1 MTFWSRLRI
10 SLSIYS
16 FATVSFGN
24 AFAVLGGY
32 RDGEVEM
39 KTAALYQDD
48 QWSKMGNLMK
58 TRHGHSA
65 IIRDNEVYIIGGYG
79 IK

>member
-1 MTFWSRLRI
+1 
-10 SLSIYS
+10 
-16 FATVSFGN
+16 
-24 AFAVLGGY
+24 
-32 RDGEVEM
+32 M

-48 QWSKMGNLMK
+48 EWSKMGNLQK

-65 IIRDNEVYIIGGYG
+65 IIRDNKVYVMGGYN

>member
-1 MTFWSRLRI
+1 
-10 SLSIYS
+10 
-16 FATVSFGN
+16 
-24 AFAVLGGY
+24 
-32 RDGEVEM
+32 M

-65 IIRDNEVYIIGGYG
+65 IIRDNEVFIIGGYG